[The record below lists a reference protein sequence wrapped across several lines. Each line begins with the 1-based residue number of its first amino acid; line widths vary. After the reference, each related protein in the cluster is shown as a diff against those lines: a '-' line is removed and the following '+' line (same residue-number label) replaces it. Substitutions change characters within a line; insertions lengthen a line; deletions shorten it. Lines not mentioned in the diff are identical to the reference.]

1 MNVLPINKTISII
14 ERFNL
19 MYRDKQFEQF
29 GLHGYQASFLIE
41 IVRNPKLTQE
51 QLTKN
56 MHLDKSNIA
65 RGCQALKKHGY
76 IEINK
81 KVDDRRFV
89 ELQATAK
96 GSELSTK
103 IVDILKK
110 QRAFIMQDF
119 DDASETQ
126 FLEYLEWLKERAMQL
141 LELEGEQ

>member
-1 MNVLPINKTISII
+1 MLPINKTISII
-14 ERFNL
+14 ERCNL
-19 MYRDKQFEQF
+19 MYRDRQFEQF

-56 MHLDKSNIA
+56 MHIDKSNIT

-81 KVDDRRFV
+81 KEDDRRFV
-89 ELQATAK
+89 QLEATPK
-96 GSELSTK
+96 GVELSEK
-103 IVDILKK
+103 LVSILKK

-119 DDASETQ
+119 DQDSEGQ
-126 FLEYLEWLKERAMQL
+126 FLVYLEWLKERATQL
-141 LELEGEQ
+141 LELAGDQ